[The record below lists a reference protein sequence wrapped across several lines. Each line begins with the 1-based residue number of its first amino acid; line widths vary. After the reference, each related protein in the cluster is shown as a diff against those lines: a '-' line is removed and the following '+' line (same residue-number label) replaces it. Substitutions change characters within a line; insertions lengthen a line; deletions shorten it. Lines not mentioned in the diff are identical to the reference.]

1 MNATQLF
8 ITLVVIFVVL
18 LVLALIK
25 PYVFSPKTV
34 SMSDFKDELTK
45 LLPKHDLLI
54 KQGTPSRIIVSLDG
68 IQRAIIV
75 IDKQKAEYRMGGLP
89 IFTTNKISHLKNIA
103 HKICGIGA
111 VMN

>member
-25 PYVFSPKTV
+25 PYVFNTKTV
-34 SMSDFKDELTK
+34 SITDFKNELSR
-45 LLPKHDLLI
+45 LLPSHDLLI
-54 KQGTPSRIIVSLDG
+54 KQGSQSRIIVSLDG
-68 IQRAIIV
+68 IQKAIIV
-75 IDKQKAEYRMGGLP
+75 MDKEKAEYRMGGLP
-89 IFTTNKISHLKNIA
+89 IFTTNKIGKLKNIA
-103 HKICGIGA
+103 DKINAFGA